1 MNLKNLLNLKLMNII
16 YPQSFKYENEFIY
29 YDIFIKSEKEIVAIG
44 PYQPSV
50 FSDGLYDNIICEIGN
65 EKVKP
70 TLVVDP
76 HKHTLI
82 HIFKSKKSVLSVK
95 FYTIHVNEIQ
105 NSYETIR
112 PTINNQKQLAMGT
125 MFKNCAKYLDTWIIY
140 HKSIGFQHFYLY
152 DNNSN
157 DTELLHSVVEKHKDY
172 TTLISWP
179 YPYVKKPSG
188 ISGQT
193 TAQNNCIYKYGNNC
207 KYIALT
213 DLDEYIYS
221 ETSSFKEVLE
231 RYENQRTNIG
241 GLLMACQW
249 FGCSHKATYTND
261 YLLKLNKRKKTVEG
275 FGKGKGPKSIVI
287 PENTQCF
294 AIHRIVS
301 GKRQICLD
309 PIHLRFNHYKTLT
322 CDGKNYK
329 QLYRKYANKICN
341 CQIFDEI
348 EDNGV
353 AEYYIRLI

>member
-1 MNLKNLLNLKLMNII
+1 MNSKNLLNLKLMNII
-16 YPQSFKYENEFIY
+16 YPQTFEYLKEFIY
-29 YDIFIKSEKEIVAIG
+29 YDIFVKTEKEIIAIG

-50 FSDGLYDNIICEIGN
+50 FPDGLYDKITCQVGN
-65 EKVKP
+65 ETVSP
-70 TLVVDP
+70 IIINDP

-82 HIFKSKKSVLSVK
+82 HSFKFKKSVLSAEY
-95 FYTIHVNEIQ
+95 FTIYLDNLQ
-105 NSYETIR
+105 KSYEITR
-112 PTINNQKQLAMGT
+112 PVKLNQKQLVMGT
-125 MFKNCAKYLDTWIIY
+125 MFKNCAKYLETWLIY

-157 DTELLHSVVEKHKDY
+157 DTELLHSVVEKYKDC

-193 TAQNNCIYKYGNNC
+193 TAQNNCIYKYGHNA

-231 RYENQRTNIG
+231 RYENQRENIG

-249 FGCSHKATYTND
+249 FGCSHKATYTDD
-261 YLLKLNKRKKTVEG
+261 YLMKLVKRKKNPEG
-275 FGKGKGPKSIVI
+275 FGKGKGPKSLVI
-287 PENTQCF
+287 PENTNCF

-301 GKRQICLD
+301 GKKQICID

-322 CDGKNYK
+322 CDGKNYR

-341 CQIFDEI
+341 CEIFDEV
-348 EDNGV
+348 EDTGV
-353 AEYYIRLI
+353 AEYYMRLL